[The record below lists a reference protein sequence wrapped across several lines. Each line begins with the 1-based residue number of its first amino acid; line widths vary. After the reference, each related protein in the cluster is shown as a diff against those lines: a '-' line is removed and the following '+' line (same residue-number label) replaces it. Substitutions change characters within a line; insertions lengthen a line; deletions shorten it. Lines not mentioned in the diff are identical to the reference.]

1 MVDGPGNLPDDQAP
15 AGDTGMVTPRYQPQ
29 VCGVMAW
36 DPNIGLDA
44 AQDVSVAARP
54 AGGATFFSAP
64 IAGGTL
70 TGFQLDPRMHM
81 ESPTPAKLPITN
93 AAFSDVTVSYLQD
106 RPVSTALAD
115 GAVYV
120 HMLDAQLQNPEYIT
134 KLPATAIADP
144 TFFYAQ
150 GNLVMPVGTKDGL
163 VMHRFV
169 DESLEPLD
177 SKLFMATKPVT
188 AVTSAQLGT
197 AMMTAYSTETECY
210 LMVNTTFEPGAS
222 ARVDR
227 PCPSP
232 RLSVDQSTGD
242 AILLFD
248 STDGIRMMPIHITM
262 FGGDAP
268 VIRTGATAPRTVFDG
283 TRFWLSYLDD
293 RGDVIVGFLDEHNKP
308 ITMSLGAPQP
318 ERGAYEL
325 VMLNGSPTVFSMD
338 DSGYTAYNMCVN
350 TIGE

>member
-1 MVDGPGNLPDDQAP
+1 MVDGPGDLPDDQAP
-15 AGDTGMVTPRYQPQ
+15 LGDTGMVTPRYLPQ
-29 VCGVMAW
+29 VCGVRAW

-54 AGGATFFSAP
+54 SGGATLFAAP
-64 IAGGTL
+64 LAGGTM

-81 ESPTPAKLPITN
+81 ESPTPQKLPITN
-93 AAFSDVTVSYLQD
+93 GAFSSVTVSYIQD
-106 RPVSTALAD
+106 RPVSTAIAN

-120 HMLDAQLQNPEYIT
+120 HMLDNNLQNPEYIT
-134 KLPATAIADP
+134 KLPATALADP

-169 DESLEPLD
+169 DDSLEPLD
-177 SKLFMATKPVT
+177 SKLFNATKPVT
-188 AVTSAQLGT
+188 GVTSAQLGT

-210 LMVNTTFEPGAS
+210 LMVNTTYEPGVS
-222 ARVDR
+222 ARVDHA
-227 PCPSP
+227 CPSP

-248 STDGIRMMPIHITM
+248 SAEGIRMMPIHITM

-268 VIRTGATAPRTVFDG
+268 VIRPGATSPRTLFDG
-283 TRFWLSYLDD
+283 QRFWLSYLDA
-293 RGDVIVGFLDEHNKP
+293 RGDVIVGFLDDHHKA

-318 ERGAYEL
+318 ERSAYEL
-325 VMLNGSPTVFSMD
+325 VMLNGSPTVFSLD
-338 DSGYTAYNMCVN
+338 NNGYTAYTMCVD